1 MEQADREEA
10 VWYYQLGGNA
20 LGPVRWAEIEEILE
34 TSADAEDLLVARG
47 GDEEWRSADEILK
60 ETEEAEGAAE
70 KAAQEEAEEDA
81 EAQAEEEPKEPL
93 VPVHGLREWIG
104 QAWEIVRG
112 DLGRF
117 VTAGIIVIAISLF
130 SALICFPALH
140 AGLYIMALKRFR
152 GEEITAATVF
162 EGFRHFG
169 QALVLYLLMAVI
181 AFPAV
186 GLAQFALIV
195 ILEGSDSPLGL
206 CLSLTFL
213 AGGLLLGLALPGAA
227 AFYAMP
233 LIVDRSMSA
242 WEAVKASWAVTGR
255 SYLSHLGMQLSLSL
269 LSTIGLLVC
278 TILVLLSMPM
288 LPAAQVAAYE
298 YHYRD
303 R

>member
-1 MEQADREEA
+1 
-10 VWYYQLGGNA
+10 
-20 LGPVRWAEIEEILE
+20 
-34 TSADAEDLLVARG
+34 
-47 GDEEWRSADEILK
+47 
-60 ETEEAEGAAE
+60 
-70 KAAQEEAEEDA
+70 
-81 EAQAEEEPKEPL
+81 
-93 VPVHGLREWIG
+93 
-104 QAWEIVRG
+104 
-112 DLGRF
+112 
-117 VTAGIIVIAISLF
+117 
-130 SALICFPALH
+130 
-140 AGLYIMALKRFR
+140 
-152 GEEITAATVF
+152 
-162 EGFRHFG
+162 
-169 QALVLYLLMAVI
+169 MAVI